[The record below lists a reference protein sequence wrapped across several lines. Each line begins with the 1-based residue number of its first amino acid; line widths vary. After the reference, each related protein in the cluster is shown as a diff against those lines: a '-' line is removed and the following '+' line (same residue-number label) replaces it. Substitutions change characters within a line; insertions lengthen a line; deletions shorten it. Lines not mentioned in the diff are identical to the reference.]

1 MESKI
6 SEANSQDEIFIS
18 VRDILIMAISPRFY
32 STKVINRHSCVVI
45 QITESSTMITD
56 QT

>member
-18 VRDILIMAISPRFY
+18 VGDILIMAILSVNILFF
-32 STKVINRHSCVVI
+32 NRQIGCSEI
-45 QITESSTMITD
+45 QEE
-56 QT
+56 